1 MIFLDMKVHKM
12 PDPTDGNEMNEANFE
27 EVQAH
32 CQLLNAKLMQINQK
46 NPAACQVLEDLVD
59 QFERGISLRQM
70 HIQTLQEVIREHD
83 ASDAAFRAL
92 VQKVAVTLLALSMVL
107 LAVYDY
113 TLFSY
118 LVTTF
123 GSYALVAVVSALAVR
138 YYK

>member
-1 MIFLDMKVHKM
+1 M
-12 PDPTDGNEMNEANFE
+12 PDQTLGNEMNEANFE

-32 CQLLNAKLMQINQK
+32 CQLLNAKLMQINSK

-83 ASDAAFRAL
+83 ASDAAFKARLHKA
-92 VQKVAVTLLALSMVL
+92 AVTFLVL
-107 LAVYDY
+107 LMLLFAVHDF

-118 LVTTF
+118 LVT
-123 GSYALVAVVSALAVR
+123 SYGGYAVVAVVSALVVP
-138 YYK
+138 YFK

>member
-1 MIFLDMKVHKM
+1 M
-12 PDPTDGNEMNEANFE
+12 PDPTDGNEMNQANFE

-46 NPAACQVLEDLVD
+46 NPVACEALEDLVD

-83 ASDAAFRAL
+83 ASDAAFKARL
-92 VQKVAVTLLALSMVL
+92 QKVAIVLLVLSLLL
-107 LAVYDY
+107 LAVYDFSF
-113 TLFSY
+113 FSY

-123 GSYALVAVVSALAVR
+123 GSYAVVALVSALVVR
-138 YYK
+138 HFK

>member
-1 MIFLDMKVHKM
+1 M
-12 PDPTDGNEMNEANFE
+12 PDPTDGNEMNQANFE

-46 NPAACQVLEDLVD
+46 NPAACEALEDLVD

-83 ASDAAFRAL
+83 ASDAAFKARL
-92 VQKVAVTLLALSMVL
+92 QKVAIALSALSLLL
-107 LAVYDY
+107 LAVYDFSF
-113 TLFSY
+113 FSY

-123 GSYALVAVVSALAVR
+123 GSYAVVALVSALVVR
-138 YYK
+138 HFK